1 MADEINESVATR
13 YYRHGEPFWRELIV
27 RQEQSGM
34 GVRRFCVA
42 NGVAPSTFH
51 KRRAMLRED
60 NAGSALASLSTP
72 EAMYIAVAE
81 VRDDMSH
88 ASQTR
93 RPLLPQAPAPRTSTT
108 DSVVVISG
116 GMRIEMTGAHA
127 DRIVRHLLGRMTGVG
142 C

>member
-1 MADEINESVATR
+1 
-13 YYRHGEPFWRELIV
+13 
-27 RQEQSGM
+27 M
-34 GVRRFCVA
+34 GVRKFCSA

-60 NAGSALASLSTP
+60 NVGYSFASLSTP
-72 EAMYIAVAE
+72 DAMFITVAE
-81 VRDDMSH
+81 VRDDMSR
-88 ASQTR
+88 ASRSR
-93 RPLLPQAPAPRTSTT
+93 RPPPQAPAPRTSPA
-108 DSVVVISG
+108 DSVVVTSG

>member
-1 MADEINESVATR
+1 MGDEIDESVATR

-34 GVRRFCVA
+34 GVRKFCVA

-60 NAGSALASLSTP
+60 NAGGALASLSTP
-72 EAMYIAVAE
+72 EAMFIAVAE
-81 VRDDMSH
+81 VRDDMSR
-88 ASQTR
+88 ASRSR
-93 RPLLPQAPAPRTSTT
+93 RPPPQAPAPRTSPA
-108 DSVVVISG
+108 DSVVVTSG

-127 DRIVRHLLGRMTGVG
+127 DRIVRHLLGRMSGVR

>member
-1 MADEINESVATR
+1 
-13 YYRHGEPFWRELIV
+13 
-27 RQEQSGM
+27 M

-72 EAMYIAVAE
+72 DAMFIAVAE
-81 VRDDMSH
+81 VRDEMSR
-88 ASQTR
+88 ASRTR
-93 RPLLPQAPAPRTSTT
+93 RPLLAEAPVPRASTA
-108 DSVVVISG
+108 DSVVVTSG